1 MLSRRGRA
9 RWTCRRNRRGASV
22 KDMSKE
28 SRRSDQ
34 GAEEP
39 RVRTLAMAQWCA
51 LAREGCAPPV
61 TIPLEGDSMRP
72 LIRRG
77 RDLVTIV
84 PVNGALKIG
93 DVVLFTLGDGRYI
106 VHRIWKLRGNL
117 VRTLGDNCFGPE
129 PWFPREQ
136 VLGRVTSFERDGR
149 RYSLTTPLSRAFG
162 RGWMALRPLR
172 NEAKRFRARIGRCVR
187 RLIPAKRGD

>member
-1 MLSRRGRA
+1 MPSRRGRA

-28 SRRSDQ
+28 SRRFDQ

-77 RDLVTIV
+77 RDPVTIV
-84 PVNGALKIG
+84 PVGGALKKG
-93 DVVLFTLGDGRYI
+93 DVALFTLGDGRYV
-106 VHRIWKLRGNL
+106 VHRIWKLRGGF
-117 VRTLGDNCFGPE
+117 VRTLGDNCACPE

-136 VLGRVTSFERDGR
+136 VLGRAVRVDRDGCR
-149 RYSLTTPLSRAFG
+149 IRLDTPAARMLGRA
-162 RGWMALRPLR
+162 WLALRPAR
-172 NEAKRFRARIGRCVR
+172 NGVR
-187 RLIPAKRGD
+187 RLKSLGARCVKKWPG

>member
-1 MLSRRGRA
+1 MPSRRGRA

-77 RDLVTIV
+77 RDPVTIV
-84 PVNGALKIG
+84 PVGGALKKG
-93 DVVLFTLGDGRYI
+93 DVALFTLGDGRYV
-106 VHRIWKLRGNL
+106 VHRIWKLRGGF
-117 VRTLGDNCFGPE
+117 VRTLGDNCACPE

-136 VLGRVTSFERDGR
+136 VLGVAIAVERDGR
-149 RYSLTTPLSRAFG
+149 RIDLKSGRSRLWG
-162 RGWMALRPLR
+162 RLWMAGLPMRR
-172 NEAKRFRARIGRCVR
+172 VSIRTRAMFQRAKAVFSNTQR
-187 RLIPAKRGD
+187 R